1 MRGKYIGV
9 ALAMLVG
16 SLAFVPSAASA
27 NKPLDVNCDVLK
39 SALIQID
46 ELAGEVFPEPLFK
59 NWGQVVSTVKSDQ
72 QLFEFLSTVVALF
85 TGGQVIFTDPNQ
97 AQPTIAKCGLS
108 SLQVHNVNNSGPP
121 T

>member
-1 MRGKYIGV
+1 MEGKYIAV
-9 ALAMLVG
+9 ALAMLFG

-27 NKPLDVNCDVLK
+27 AKPLDVNCDVLK
-39 SALIQID
+39 SALITID
-46 ELAGEVFPEPLFK
+46 ELAAEIFPEPLFK

-72 QLFEFLSTVVALF
+72 QLFELLTFLVVIL
-85 TGGQVIFTDPNQ
+85 TEGQIVFTDPNQ

-121 T
+121 N